1 MEEQNNGGTAMALG
15 IAIGAALGIGIGY
28 FIGKM
33 VAGRETEARITAEVQ
48 ADRAHRRAKA
58 NAARKG
64 DNPLERIAT
73 MGEDGG
79 ADAEEDDENDPLLA
93 GINDDPGGFLSDDD
107 GFTEVHP
114 EPGTRE
120 PHIISRDSFIED
132 ETELQQKVS
141 ITYYA
146 GDDTLVDERDV
157 PIRDLAPTV
166 GEEFW
171 QHFGELSEDAEVLY
185 IRNRRLQI
193 DFEITRDERSYAETV
208 TEHYG
213 KPV

>member
-1 MEEQNNGGTAMALG
+1 MEEQTNGPGSFVVGALL
-15 IAIGAALGIGIGY
+15 GAALGFGAGY
-28 FIGKM
+28 L
-33 VAGRETEARITAEVQ
+33 VGRLLANRESEARITSEVQ
-48 ADRAHRRAKA
+48 AVKAHYRAKA
-58 NAARKG
+58 NTARKG

-79 ADAEEDDENDPLLA
+79 ADAEDDEENDPLLA
-93 GINDDPGGFLSDDD
+93 GINDDPYGALEEDD

-120 PHIISRDSFIED
+120 PHIISRDSFLE
-132 ETELQQKVS
+132 EERELQQKIS
-141 ITYYA
+141 ITYYD

-157 PIRDLAPTV
+157 PMRDLAPTV
-166 GEEFW
+166 GEDFW

-193 DFEITRDERSYAETV
+193 DFEITRDERSY
-208 TEHYG
+208 TEVVLKPYG
-213 KPV
+213 KTQ

>member
-1 MEEQNNGGTAMALG
+1 MEEQSNGTAAFLVGALL
-15 IAIGAALGIGIGY
+15 GAALGLGVGY
-28 FIGKM
+28 LAGRM
-33 VAGRETEARITAEVQ
+33 LAGRETEARITAEVQ

-79 ADAEEDDENDPLLA
+79 GDADDDEENDPLLA
-93 GINDDPGGFLSDDD
+93 GINDDPGGFLDDD
-107 GFTEVHP
+107 EFTEIHP

-120 PHIISRDSFIED
+120 PHIISADSFRDD
-132 ETELQQKVS
+132 ETELQQKIS
-141 ITYYA
+141 ITYYD

-157 PIRDLAPTV
+157 PMRELAPTV

-171 QHFGELSEDAEVLY
+171 QHFGELSEDPEIVY

-193 DFEITRDERSYAETV
+193 DFEITRDERSYAEV
-208 TEHYG
+208 VLKDYG
-213 KPV
+213 KPQ